1 MADNKKPTPKTQ
13 KQLSEES
20 FTAYTNQGT
29 VKTVDNRKREY
40 QRSVK
45 GDSAQHF
52 SLGLKD
58 IDESIFYYF
67 ENVIKPSVVQNGTVV
82 NVPVI
87 YGSPERWKSVQQ
99 DGFYRD
105 AQGKIQAP
113 LIMVKRDSM
122 EKNRNLGNKLD
133 ANNPNNIGVFE
144 KKYSQKNVYSK
155 FNLVNNRVAVKEY
168 QGVVIPDYVNITYS
182 CIIFT
187 EYMEQM
193 NKLVE
198 AINYSSDAY
207 WGDSEKFSFRAMID
221 NYTLV
226 TELTQGKDRAVKTS
240 FNIKLLGHIVPDTI
254 NAQLK
259 GSLKYFSKSSVS
271 FKLETEGSSEVLI
284 AKANTPEIGAP
295 TRFYDN
301 LGTAAPT
308 TIIVPGMTAEQIVY
322 LGTNTAAIAD
332 TMDVDT
338 ALFTGATFALT
349 PAGFSII
356 QDDFTVYVNGVLQPG
371 DVRTVVETT
380 SGIEV
385 IFTGLAYAIV
395 QGVDQVVL
403 IGKFNQ

>member
-122 EKNRNLGNKLD
+122 EKNRTLGNKLD
-133 ANNPNNIGVFE
+133 ANNPNNIGIFE

-155 FNLVNNRVAVKEY
+155 FNLLNNRVPVREY

-182 CIIFT
+182 CVVFT

-207 WGDSEKFSFRAMID
+207 WGDPEKFSFRAMID

-240 FNIKLLGHIVPDTI
+240 FTIKLLGHIVPDTI
-254 NAQLK
+254 NTQLK
-259 GSLKYFSKSSVS
+259 GSLKFFSKSSVRFDIDINNDS
-271 FKLETEGSSEVLI
+271 ETYTSSLDLCVPLVVVKQLGISIEEI
-284 AKANTPEIGAP
+284 NFIRANT
-295 TRFYDN
+295 
-301 LGTAAPT
+301 
-308 TIIVPGMTAEQIVY
+308 M
-322 LGTNTAAIAD
+322 AIAD
-332 TMDVDT
+332 SILNNV
-338 ALFTGATFALT
+338 ATFNNRSFVYIPPGYEIT
-349 PAGFSII
+349 QS
-356 QDDFTVYVNGVLQPG
+356 DFLVFINGVHQAG
-371 DVRTVVETT
+371 DVRVVSELGSDIIVTF
-380 SGIEV
+380 SSLE
-385 IFTGLAYAIV
+385 YAIE
-395 QGVDQVVL
+395 QGEDQIVL
-403 IGKFNQ
+403 IGKFN

>member
-20 FTAYTNQGT
+20 FTAYANQGIA
-29 VKTVDNRKREY
+29 KTVDNRKREY

-45 GDSAQHF
+45 GDNAQHF

-58 IDESIFYYF
+58 IDESIFFYF
-67 ENVIKPSVVQNGTVV
+67 NNVIKPSVVQNSTVI

-122 EKNRNLGNKLD
+122 EKNRTLGNKLD
-133 ANNPNNIGVFE
+133 ANSPNNVGIFE
-144 KKYSQKNVYSK
+144 KKYSQKNVYDR
-155 FNLVNNRVAVKEY
+155 FNLVNNRIAVKEY

-182 CIIFT
+182 CIVFT

-207 WGDSEKFSFRAMID
+207 WGDPEKFSFRAMID

-271 FKLETEGSSEVLI
+271 FKVETEGSTELLV
-284 AKANTPEIGAP
+284 AKSNTPEKGAP

-301 LGTAAPT
+301 LGTAAPIAT
-308 TIIVPGMTAEQIVY
+308 AGMTTEQITY
-322 LGTNTAAIAD
+322 LGTNTTAIAD
-332 TMDVDT
+332 TIGAST
-338 ALFTGATFALT
+338 ALFTGATFAAAPL
-349 PAGFSII
+349 GFSIT
-356 QDDFTVYVNGVLQPG
+356 QDDFMVYVNGILQAG
-371 DVRTVVETT
+371 DVRTVVETG

-385 IFTGLAYAIV
+385 VFTALDYPIV